1 MYGSSSGCEVVAGV
15 VSGDLVEEVDRVDG
29 ACECVG
35 DVVGGGEEG
44 VVVGGVSLEVGDGDD
59 GLTLVDVLGSGEE
72 LVAVSDG
79 TVSLGVVPVGVVSVG
94 VVPVGVV
101 PVGVV

>member
-1 MYGSSSGCEVVAGV
+1 M

-35 DVVGGGEEG
+35 DVIDVVGGGEEG
-44 VVVGGVSLEVGDGDD
+44 VVVGNVSLEVGDGDD
-59 GLTLVDVLGSGEE
+59 GLTLVDVLGPGEE
-72 LVAVSDG
+72 VVAVSDG
-79 TVSLGVVPVGVVSVG
+79 PVSVG

-101 PVGVV
+101 PVGVVPVGVV